1 MAFFQ
6 VSLFLEEMSSNL
18 LAPATIIKTVQQAC
32 DVLVIIFL
40 IVSVS
45 WGISDVQIILLLV
58 SDIHR
63 EISVV
68 I

>member
-1 MAFFQ
+1 M
-6 VSLFLEEMSSNL
+6 
-18 LAPATIIKTVQQAC
+18 VQQVC

-45 WGISDVQIILLLV
+45 WSINDVQIILLLV
-58 SDIHR
+58 SDFHR
-63 EISVV
+63 EISMV

>member
-1 MAFFQ
+1 M
-6 VSLFLEEMSSNL
+6 FLEEMSSNL
-18 LAPATIIKTVQQAC
+18 PAPATIIKMVQQVC

-45 WGISDVQIILLLV
+45 WSINDVQIILLLV
-58 SDIHR
+58 SDFHR
-63 EISVV
+63 EISMV